1 MAASCHCPGSMGRR
15 WGFTDGAPS
24 HARRIPT
31 SRELSVRSSSDNRAP
46 LPERQVSRRLTKV
59 GRYPDLDPVVVGERI
74 MPGALEGLRVLDFTT
89 TIAGPHCGRMLADL
103 GADVVKIE
111 APEGDMMRTR
121 PPLRAGA
128 STSFGQ
134 LNAGKK
140 SVVLDLKS
148 PRAVEAAR
156 RLVAAADVVVENFRP
171 GVMRRFGL
179 DYPAMK
185 EIKPDIVYCAISGYG
200 QTGPS
205 AELPAYAPVIHA
217 ASGYDLAQ
225 IAHQEEARRPDYCGI
240 FIADVLTGTYAF
252 GAITAAL
259 YRRQLTGEG
268 QLIDVSMLESMLTL
282 TLSEIQAA
290 QFPVTPPGRPIF
302 GPIATKNGYIML
314 AVASERT
321 FQNLAAA
328 SGHPSWVDDPR
339 FAQYSNRRRHWG
351 ELVDELEAWS
361 KTLTTPQVQAIFDRH
376 GVPSSPYRTVKEAM
390 ADPQLAHRQ
399 ALAEI
404 IDAGGSFLA
413 LNPPFR
419 FSAAVACAKPFA
431 AVLGEHTE
439 EVLSEIGYTAAEIAA
454 LRN

>member
-1 MAASCHCPGSMGRR
+1 M
-15 WGFTDGAPS
+15 
-24 HARRIPT
+24 
-31 SRELSVRSSSDNRAP
+31 
-46 LPERQVSRRLTKV
+46 
-59 GRYPDLDPVVVGERI
+59 
-74 MPGALEGLRVLDFTT
+74 LDFTT
-89 TIAGPHCGRMLADL
+89 TIAGPHCGRLLADL
-103 GADVVKIE
+103 GAEVIKIE

-148 PRAVEAAR
+148 PRGVEAAC
-156 RLVAAADVVVENFRP
+156 RLVATADVAVENFRP

-185 EIKPDIVYCAISGYG
+185 QIKPDIIYCAISGYG

-205 AELPAYAPVIHA
+205 AERPAYAPVIHA

-225 IAHQEEARRPDYCGI
+225 IAHQEEPRRPDYCGI

-252 GAITAAL
+252 GAIVTAL
-259 YRRQLTGEG
+259 YQRQATGEG
-268 QLIDVSMLESMLTL
+268 QMIDVSMLESMLSL

-290 QFPVTPPGRPIF
+290 QFAVAPPGRPIF
-302 GPIATKNGYIML
+302 GPIATRDGYIML

-321 FQNLAAA
+321 FQNLAVA
-328 SGHPSWVDDPR
+328 SGHPGWISDPR
-339 FAQYSNRRRHWG
+339 FAQYTDRRRHWG
-351 ELVDELEAWS
+351 DLVDELEMWS
-361 KTLTTPQVQAIFDRH
+361 KQHPTAEVQAIFDRH

-390 ADPQLAHRQ
+390 ADPQLAHRR
-399 ALAEI
+399 AFAEI
-404 IDAGGSFLA
+404 ADRGGTFQA

-419 FSAAVACAKPFA
+419 LSAAAAAAAPFA
-431 AVLGEHTE
+431 AALGEHTRQ
-439 EVLSEIGYTAAEIAA
+439 LLAEIGYTPAEIAA
-454 LRN
+454 LESP

>member
-1 MAASCHCPGSMGRR
+1 MNSA
-15 WGFTDGAPS
+15 
-24 HARRIPT
+24 
-31 SRELSVRSSSDNRAP
+31 
-46 LPERQVSRRLTKV
+46 
-59 GRYPDLDPVVVGERI
+59 LDR
-74 MPGALEGLRVLDFTT
+74 LRVLDFTT
-89 TIAGPHCGRMLADL
+89 TIAGPYCGRLLADI
-103 GADVVKIE
+103 GAEVIKIE

-148 PRAVEAAR
+148 PEGVEAAR
-156 RLVAAADVVVENFRP
+156 RLVATADVVVENFRP

-179 DYPAMK
+179 DYPAVR
-185 EIKPDIVYCAISGYG
+185 EIKADLVYCAISGYG

-225 IAHQEEARRPDYCGI
+225 IAHQMEERRPDFCGI
-240 FIADVLTGTYAF
+240 FIADVLTGAYAF
-252 GAITAAL
+252 GAIMAAL
-259 YRRQLTGEG
+259 YQRQLTGEG
-268 QLIDVSMLESMLTL
+268 QMIDVSMLESMLSL

-290 QFPVTPPGRPIF
+290 QFPVVPPGRPIF
-302 GPIATKNGYIML
+302 GPIATKDGYIMP
-314 AVASERT
+314 AIASERT
-321 FQNLAAA
+321 FQNLAIA
-328 SGHPSWVDDPR
+328 SGHPDWITDPR
-339 FAQYSNRRRHWG
+339 FTQYTERRKHWG
-351 ELVDELEAWS
+351 ELVDELEQWS
-361 KTLTTPQVQAIFDRH
+361 TILTTAEVQAVFDRH

-404 IDAGGSFLA
+404 VDAGGPFLA

-419 FSAAVACAKPFA
+419 LSAARAAAQPFVAA
-431 AVLGEHTE
+431 LGEHTK
-439 EVLSEIGYTAAEIAA
+439 EVLSEIGYTAEQIAA
-454 LRN
+454 LRS